1 MNWGELT
8 FFLYVLMRMTGF
20 VVFSPLLGRRGIP
33 GIVKTGFALVLA
45 VCVFSYADVTTVAV
59 PTSLVVLSLKLLLE
73 LALGYLLGFVLELFF
88 YIPALAG
95 QIIDTQM
102 GMSMAS
108 TYDAGSNISATVT
121 STLLNV
127 MMFLIFFSA
136 GGHYTLLRL
145 LMTSGQVVPFGGVA
159 IGSQV
164 AEAVAVL
171 FIETI
176 LLSVKLSLP
185 ILAAELISEVGMG
198 ILMKTIPQIN
208 VFVINIELKVIVGL
222 ILVWILMTPF
232 TEFILEAE
240 GVMMDALGQVLAL
253 AR

>member
-1 MNWGELT
+1 MDWGQLT
-8 FFLYVLMRMTGF
+8 LFLYVAMRMTGF
-20 VVFSPLLGRRGIP
+20 VVFSPILGRRGIP
-33 GIVKTGFALVLA
+33 GFVKAGFTMVLA
-45 VCVFSYADVTTVAV
+45 VCVISYGDVTTVAV

-73 LALGYLLGFVLELFF
+73 LALGYLLGFVMNLFF

-108 TYDAGSNISATVT
+108 TYDAGSQISSTVT
-121 STLLNV
+121 STMLTVL
-127 MMFLIFFSA
+127 MFLLFFAA

-145 LMTSGQVVPFGGVA
+145 LLTSGQVVPFGEAVLGTQA
-159 IGSQV
+159 
-164 AEAVAVL
+164 AEAVAAI

-222 ILVWILMTPF
+222 ILVWLLMTPF
-232 TEFILEAE
+232 TEFILQAE
-240 GVMMDALGQVLAL
+240 GVMLDVMGQILAL
-253 AR
+253 AT